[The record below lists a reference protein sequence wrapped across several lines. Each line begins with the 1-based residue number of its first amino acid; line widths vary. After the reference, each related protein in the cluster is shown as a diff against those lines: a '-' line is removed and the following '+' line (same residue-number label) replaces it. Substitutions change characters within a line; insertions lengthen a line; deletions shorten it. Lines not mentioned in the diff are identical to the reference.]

1 MGRGNPICGGIEG
14 GILLTASDRK
24 TTLRFLGLLKRYRGK
39 IAFLMIALLI
49 SILLSLFSPMISRKL
64 MDEGLVRGD
73 FKVILK
79 MILLLFAFRQISI
92 LLSLWIER
100 KRLGIVYDFRFRL
113 ERQAIDHL
121 LAVKA
126 DYFNQVGQ
134 SELLNQIDVDVNYIC
149 SILNTNTLSIISS
162 IFTIVGGIG
171 AAVYM
176 DARLAL
182 LFFSMLPLKYLI
194 IHIHSKFQKKKL
206 NLFLEKNI
214 AYARWFSE
222 IVTGMTDIRI
232 FGLEK
237 KKQEEFVKMDG
248 EKIAAHK
255 DMDVLSQYRSL
266 ADGTLDAVL
275 NLLIFLIGGI
285 FIVRGELTVGSL
297 YAFLSYSSY
306 VMAPLSSILNL
317 KFILTN
323 VLPSATRFFEFLDR
337 AEETGDGA
345 KNKWKKNNLLAE
357 EADPLDINF
366 CNVVFHYN
374 NIEGEK
380 KEVLNGI
387 HLKIREGEKLALI
400 GRNGSGKTTLV
411 KLLLRFYKSQDG
423 SIFLADREIEEIPLK
438 EYRELFSV
446 VSQEIYL
453 FNDTI
458 RNNVCM
464 YRDFSEDA
472 IRAVLDEVGLS
483 EMVSERGMD
492 FLVGINGALLSGG
505 QKQKVALARALL
517 HDRPVFIF
525 DEATSNTDIDFE
537 LRFRRMLNS
546 RLARKTIIMITHNID
561 LLQAA
566 DHIVLMG
573 EGRILCEGSYEDLR
587 GGDEKFASWLEQNE
601 NG

>member
-1 MGRGNPICGGIEG
+1 
-14 GILLTASDRK
+14 
-24 TTLRFLGLLKRYRGK
+24 
-39 IAFLMIALLI
+39 MIALLF
-49 SILLSLFSPMISRKL
+49 SIFLSLFSPMVSRKL
-64 MDEGLVRGD
+64 MDEGLMKGD

-79 MILLLFAFRQISI
+79 MILILFVFRQASV

-113 ERQAIDHL
+113 ERQAIDHI
-121 LAVKA
+121 LAIKA
-126 DYFNQVGQ
+126 DYFHQVGQ
-134 SELLNQIDVDVNYIC
+134 SELLSQIDVDVNYIC

-162 IFTIVGGIG
+162 IFTIAGGIG
-171 AAVYM
+171 AAIYM
-176 DARLAL
+176 DVRLAF

-194 IHIHSKFQKKKL
+194 IHIHSKLQKKKL

-222 IVTGMTDIRI
+222 VVTGMTDIRI
-232 FGLEK
+232 FGLER
-237 KKQEEFVKMDG
+237 KKQEEFVKIDG

-255 DMDVLSQYRSL
+255 DMDALSQYRSL
-266 ADGTLDAVL
+266 ADGTLDAIL

-323 VLPSATRFFEFLDR
+323 VLPSATRFFEFLDQ
-337 AEETGDGA
+337 AEETEDQVKEA
-345 KNKWKKNNLLAE
+345 KDITENKQEKNFFLAEESLWKKNLSFNLENTLNME
-357 EADPLDINF
+357 F
-366 CNVVFHYN
+366 CNVFFHYN
-374 NIEGEK
+374 MGTEK

-387 HLKIREGEKLALI
+387 HLKIPKGDKLVLV
-400 GRNGSGKTTLV
+400 GKNGSGKTTLV
-411 KLLLRFYKSQDG
+411 KLLLRFYQCQSG
-423 SIFLADREIEEIPLK
+423 SILLNGDEIKEFPLK
-438 EYRELFSV
+438 EYRGLFSV

-458 RNNVCM
+458 RNNICM
-464 YRDFSEDA
+464 YHDFEEGA

-483 EMVSERGMD
+483 ELIAERGMD
-492 FLVGINGALLSGG
+492 FPVGINGSLLSGG

-517 HDRPVFIF
+517 HDRPIFLF

-537 LRFRRMLNS
+537 VRFRKMLKE
-546 RLARKTIIMITHNID
+546 RLADKTVIMITHNTD

-573 EGRILCEGSYEDLR
+573 EGQILCEGSYEDLR
-587 GGDEKFASWLEQNE
+587 EGDKRFARWLEQNE
-601 NG
+601 KE

>member
-1 MGRGNPICGGIEG
+1 MTTG
-14 GILLTASDRK
+14 DKK
-24 TTLRFLGLLKRYRGK
+24 TIFRFLGLLKKYRGK
-39 IAFLMIALLI
+39 IVFLMLALLC
-49 SILLSLFSPMISRKL
+49 SIFLSLFSPILSRKL
-64 MDEGLVRGD
+64 MDDGLMKRD

-79 MILLLFAFRQISI
+79 MILILFAFRQISI

-100 KRLGIVYDFRFRL
+100 KRLGIVYDFRFHL
-113 ERQAIDHL
+113 EKQAIDHI
-121 LAVKA
+121 LAIKA
-126 DYFNQVGQ
+126 DYFHKVGQ
-134 SELLNQIDVDVNYIC
+134 SELLSQIDVDVNYIC

-176 DARLAL
+176 DFRLSL
-182 LFFSMLPLKYLI
+182 LFFSMLPFKYLI

-222 IVTGMTDIRI
+222 VVTGMTDIRI
-232 FGLEK
+232 FGLER

-248 EKIAAHK
+248 EKIAAHR
-255 DMDVLSQYRSL
+255 DMDALSQYRSL
-266 ADGTLDAVL
+266 ADGTLDALL

-323 VLPSATRFFEFLDR
+323 VLPSATRFFEFLDQT
-337 AEETGDGA
+337 EEDTMEGEQEI
-345 KNKWKKNNLLAE
+345 KFPLAE
-357 EADPLDINF
+357 EVLQKKNFPGENSLDIEFRHVLF
-366 CNVVFHYN
+366 CYN
-374 NIEGEK
+374 AEEKEK
-380 KEVLNGI
+380 KVLNGVDLNI
-387 HLKIREGEKLALI
+387 PEGEKLALI
-400 GRNGSGKTTLV
+400 GRNGSGKTTLI
-411 KLLLRFYKSQDG
+411 KLLLRFYSCQDG
-423 SIFLADREIEEIPLK
+423 SILLDGHEIEKIPLK
-438 EYRELFSV
+438 EYRGLFSV

-458 RNNVCM
+458 RNNICM
-464 YRDFSEDA
+464 YRDFAEDA

-483 EMVSERGMD
+483 ELIAERGMD
-492 FLVGINGALLSGG
+492 FPVGINGAFLSGG

-517 HDRPVFIF
+517 YDRPVFLF

-537 LRFRRMLNS
+537 ARFRKMLTQ
-546 RLARKTIIMITHNID
+546 RLANKTVIMITHNVD
-561 LLQAA
+561 LLQVA

-573 EGRILCEGSYEDLR
+573 EGEILCGGSYEDLK
-587 GGDEKFASWLEQNE
+587 GGDERFAKWLEQNE
-601 NG
+601 NGET

>member
-248 EKIAAHK
+248 EKIEAHK
-255 DMDVLSQYRSL
+255 DMD
-266 ADGTLDAVL
+266 
-275 NLLIFLIGGI
+275 
-285 FIVRGELTVGSL
+285 
-297 YAFLSYSSY
+297 
-306 VMAPLSSILNL
+306 
-317 KFILTN
+317 

-337 AEETGDGA
+337 AEETGDGV
-345 KNKWKKNNLLAE
+345 KNKWKRNNLLAE

-438 EYRELFSV
+438 EYRGLFSV

-587 GGDEKFASWLEQNE
+587 GGDEKFARWLEQNE